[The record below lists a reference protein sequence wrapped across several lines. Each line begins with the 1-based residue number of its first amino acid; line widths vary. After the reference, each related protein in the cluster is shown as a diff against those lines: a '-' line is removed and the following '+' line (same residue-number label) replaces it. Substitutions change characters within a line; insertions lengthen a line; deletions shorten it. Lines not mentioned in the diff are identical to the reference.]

1 MPFSV
6 YNEKRRDG
14 RNHQQSGEKI
24 IKRRP
29 AKRMKVMAHDIEL
42 WSSKVKVAIIMIKK
56 HGAPWF
62 SRPHSLVTRRSV
74 IQRGWSYRNQRVKKR

>member
-14 RNHQQSGEKI
+14 RNHHQSGEKI

-29 AKRMKVMAHDIEL
+29 ATRVKVMAYDIEL
-42 WSSKVKVAIIMIKK
+42 WSAKVKVAIIMIKK
-56 HGAPWF
+56 AWCA
-62 SRPHSLVTRRSV
+62 LVHKAAFPRDPQV
-74 IQRGWSYRNQRVKKR
+74 SYSKRVELQKSES